1 MRWVATLPAALAM
14 CATLFAT
21 PAAAAGA
28 ALAAA
33 PVYVGL
39 DLEQRDTSSTSDE
52 SIEFGA
58 RRAVEEIN
66 ARGGVL
72 RGRPLELVVRDNRT
86 VPARG
91 IANIREFAN
100 MPDLVAF
107 LTGKFSPVALEQAK
121 VLPGLQL
128 IMLDPWAA
136 ANEIV
141 DNGQQ
146 PNWAFRLSLNDTMA
160 VNAMLRR
167 ARDKGYARIGAIL
180 PNMGWGRSNLKALES
195 ALRQRTDQR
204 QVGIEWY
211 SLGGEPVLLDRY
223 HALRN
228 AGAQAIYLVANE
240 REGAQLLR
248 EMQTLPPAERRP
260 ILSHWGVTGG
270 NFPRM
275 AGQALFEQDF
285 AVIQTFGFERAATG
299 RARVLAE
306 AAMQKFGVDDP
317 AAIPSPQGIAHAYDL
332 VHLLAMAVE
341 AAGSTDRAAVRA
353 ALERLPAYKGVVKH
367 LTVPYTRQ
375 RHEALAESDLYFAR
389 YRANGRLERAP

>member
-107 LTGKFSPVALEQAK
+107 LTYVADPSAK
-121 VLPGLQL
+121 TRTRLGVWVL
-128 IMLDPWAA
+128 
-136 ANEIV
+136 
-141 DNGQQ
+141 
-146 PNWAFRLSLNDTMA
+146 FFLSMFT
-160 VNAMLRR
+160 
-167 ARDKGYARIGAIL
+167 
-180 PNMGWGRSNLKALES
+180 
-195 ALRQRTDQR
+195 
-204 QVGIEWY
+204 
-211 SLGGEPVLLDRY
+211 
-223 HALRN
+223 
-228 AGAQAIYLVANE
+228 
-240 REGAQLLR
+240 
-248 EMQTLPPAERRP
+248 
-260 ILSHWGVTGG
+260 
-270 NFPRM
+270 
-275 AGQALFEQDF
+275 
-285 AVIQTFGFERAATG
+285 
-299 RARVLAE
+299 VLAWWLNRE
-306 AAMQKFGVDDP
+306 YWKD
-317 AAIPSPQGIAHAYDL
+317 I
-332 VHLLAMAVE
+332 
-341 AAGSTDRAAVRA
+341 
-353 ALERLPAYKGVVKH
+353 K
-367 LTVPYTRQ
+367 
-375 RHEALAESDLYFAR
+375 
-389 YRANGRLERAP
+389 